1 MWLRVDDEFPEHEKV
16 LAAANRLGG
25 KRPLARVIGVWIV
38 SGCYASRR
46 LTDGFVP
53 RIFLSGMLV
62 DEDAFEVA
70 EALVAAGLWRPA
82 DDGFYFHDWNEYQ
95 PDAAEA
101 RGKRKRERERK
112 RNQRLRPV
120 IEDKGEQFAICSPAV
135 PLLSARTDRGQPV
148 GQPVDNQWDNPRTD
162 ERQVGAKSAPIERQ
176 SSANRALARA
186 RVPVPLRSRSS
197 SKAEEQ
203 RGRRRAK
210 PATMVYDVWEVRS
223 NLLAAVHRLLETG
236 APYVTGQGLTEVVN
250 LTELRET
257 MKRVVATL
265 PAAARPG
272 ELDSIIDAALGRRR
286 SLQEAEARRAKVH
299 AREQATIRRLGT
311 VR

>member
-101 RGKRKRERERK
+101 REKRKRERERK

-120 IEDKGEQFAICSPAV
+120 IEDKGEQFAICSPAM

-162 ERQVGAKSAPIERQ
+162 RGQPVGQPADNQWDNPRTIERQVGANRAPIERQ
-176 SSANRALARA
+176 SSARARA
-186 RVPVPLRSRSS
+186 RSRPPKIKIKFKS
-197 SKAEEQ
+197 
-203 RGRRRAK
+203 RRA
-210 PATMVYDVWEVRS
+210 AR
-223 NLLAAVHRLLETG
+223 AAPRQTG
-236 APYVTGQGLTEVVN
+236 DDGL
-250 LTELRET
+250 
-257 MKRVVATL
+257 
-265 PAAARPG
+265 
-272 ELDSIIDAALGRRR
+272 
-286 SLQEAEARRAKVH
+286 
-299 AREQATIRRLGT
+299 RRLGGPLESPRGRAPPPRDGDT
-311 VR
+311 LRHRPGAD